1 MMLLSV
7 IKKSIKEQVRS
18 FWILILTI
26 SMAPFFVLIYYL
38 INESSVTS
46 YSIVILNQDKGIS
59 LKSGYIN
66 YGDLIIENVNQESTD
81 SLNLP
86 VRVRIIDDR
95 SVGIKRVKNKQA
107 DAFIIFPPDF
117 SEIIKSI
124 SENLS
129 SESIEVEFIGDLTN
143 FDYMVSAIWIDEVMD
158 QTFFTLS
165 GFQRPF
171 TIRET
176 FLGVSGDI
184 NEFDVYIPGILVISI
199 IMLMFTTSIAIITEV
214 ENKTILRLKLSKVGS
229 FRLLGGV
236 SIVQL
241 LVGII
246 SVFITLFTAI
256 WMGFNYSGSLFILL
270 FISILTCLSII
281 AFSLIIAGFTKSV
294 NEILIVG
301 NFPLFLFMFFSGA
314 AFPMQG
320 NEIFSI
326 SGYPISIQGLMS
338 PTHAIS
344 ALKKTLIYGMGVSE
358 IIPEILLIIFLTI
371 LYFLIGVWIFKTR
384 HMKVA

>member
-26 SMAPFFVLIYYL
+26 SMAPFFVMIYYL
-38 INESSVTS
+38 INESSVSS

-66 YGDLIIENVNQESTD
+66 YGDLIIENVNQEITD
-81 SLNLP
+81 SMNLP

-95 SVGIKRVKNKQA
+95 SVGINRIKNKQA

-117 SEIIKSI
+117 SEIIKSV

-129 SESIEVEFIGDLTN
+129 SESTEVEFIGDLTN

-241 LVGII
+241 LVGMI
-246 SVFITLFTAI
+246 SVFITLLTAI

-344 ALKKTLIYGMGVSE
+344 ALKKTLIYGMGISE

-371 LYFLIGVWIFKTR
+371 LYFLIGVWIFKKR